1 MVEGSLAILIAF
13 ILYLGLMLG
22 IGVYYYKKTA
32 NLSDYVLGGRRLG
45 SWVTAMS
52 AQASDMSAWLLMG
65 LPGAAY
71 ISGFGS
77 IWLALGLGVGT
88 FLNWQFIAKRLR
100 KYTEIAGDS
109 LTLSS
114 YFGNRFR
121 DDKNTL
127 KVISSIIIVFY
138 FAVYTASGFV
148 AGGKL
153 FGTVFGLDYTL
164 ALTIGAIVIVGYTFL
179 GGFMAVSTTDFIQGI
194 VMFVAVVVLPIVGIF
209 TNGGPFN
216 ILDSIRSMNG
226 EFLVPFTDAE
236 GNSLGLLVI
245 LSSLAWGLG
254 YFGQPHILVRF
265 MAIKSS
271 SQIKTS
277 KKIAMSWVVISL
289 GAAIAIGM
297 VGRVIIPETLLDSE
311 QVFMIMIDG
320 LLPSIIAGVFLAA
333 VLAAIM
339 STADSQLLVTASAFS
354 EDLYKSILNK
364 NATQKQLLMV
374 SRITVLAVA
383 VIAYIIALNPD
394 SSVLDIVSNAWAGF
408 GSAFGPVVLF
418 SLFWKK
424 MTKLSTVFG
433 MIVGGATVFIWG
445 NLKGGIFELYEMV
458 PAFLLSCIVIIVVSI
473 LDKEPSQEI
482 QDEFDSIV
490 KYKC

>member
-1 MVEGSLAILIAF
+1 MLEGNLAILVAF
-13 ILYLGLMLG
+13 VLYLGVMLG
-22 IGVYYYKKTA
+22 IGIYYYKKTA
-32 NLSDYVLGGRRLG
+32 DLSDYVLGGRGLG

-71 ISGFGS
+71 LSGLGS
-77 IWLALGLGVGT
+77 IWLALGLGIGT
-88 FLNWQFIAKRLR
+88 FLNWQFVATRLR
-100 KYTEIAGDS
+100 KYTEIAGNS

-121 DDKNTL
+121 DDNNTL
-127 KVISSIIIVFY
+127 RMVSSIIIVFY

-153 FGTVFGLDYTL
+153 FGTVFGLDYTI

-194 VMFVAVVVLPIVGIF
+194 IMFIAVVVVPIIGIS
-209 TNGGPFN
+209 TNGGLSAT
-216 ILDSIRSMNG
+216 LDSIKGFNT
-226 EFLVPFTDAE
+226 ELLNPLTDAA

-245 LSSLAWGLG
+245 LSSFAWCLG

-277 KKIAMSWVVISL
+277 KRIAMTWVIVSL
-289 GAAIAIGM
+289 VAALVVGM
-297 VGRVIIPETLLDSE
+297 VGRIIIPGVLGDSE
-311 QVFMIMIDG
+311 QVFMVLIDG
-320 LLPSIIAGVFLAA
+320 LLPSIVAGVFLAA

-354 EDLYKSILNK
+354 EDLYKPLINK
-364 NATQKQLLMV
+364 NASQKQLLMV
-374 SRITVLAVA
+374 SRITVLAIA
-383 VIAYIIALNPD
+383 IIAYIIALNPN

-424 MTKLSTVFG
+424 MTKASAVAG

-445 NLKGGIFELYEMV
+445 NLTGGIFELYEMV
-458 PAFLLSCIVIIVVSI
+458 PAFFLSCILIIIVS
-473 LDKEPSQEI
+473 LFGEEPSQEI
-482 QDEFDSIV
+482 QDEFDSIAKSKV
-490 KYKC
+490 